1 MARLPGSPHVGVC
14 SWSLSPRSARDLVR
28 SVQSIGV
35 DSVQLAL
42 GPFGPGPSGPASPW
56 PIGATLDTLAANGV
70 HVRSGMMATK
80 GEDYS
85 SLESIRRTG
94 GIAPDEHWP
103 ANLATAAE
111 TARLARGMGIELV
124 TFHAG
129 FLPEEPSSPRRE
141 QIVGRLQE
149 LADEFALE
157 GVDLGLETG
166 QEHASTLLA
175 VLEEVGRPNLG
186 VNFDP
191 ANMLLYGMDDPVEAL
206 AVLAPH
212 VRQIHIKDARRSK
225 VAGEWG
231 QEVRVGTGEV
241 DWPAFF
247 EVLRDRRLG
256 VDLMI
261 EREAG
266 SQRVKDIRAARELV
280 MSELDSSGVV
290 QS

>member
-42 GPFGPGPSGPASPW
+42 GPFGPGPSGPANPW

-231 QEVRVGTGEV
+231 EEVRVGTGEV

-280 MSELDSSGVV
+280 MSELDSIGVV